1 MADIADTVVISSI
14 ALYQNDVDPRSA
26 IVQNRT
32 DGSVYSTVDGYRCQG
47 FISFVLEGNANNR
60 PSVQT
65 SDL

>member
-26 IVQNRT
+26 DDRT